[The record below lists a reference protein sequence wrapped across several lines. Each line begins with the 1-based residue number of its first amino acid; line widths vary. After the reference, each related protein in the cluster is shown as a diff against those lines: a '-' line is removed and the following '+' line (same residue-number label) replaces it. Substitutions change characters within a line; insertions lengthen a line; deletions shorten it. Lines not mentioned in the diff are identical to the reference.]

1 MTSEELESDLERRAG
16 VIEDVQQDSAL
27 EQRERFLVFA
37 VGTTS
42 FALSPAAVRE
52 IVPGLTVFP
61 IPGCPAYIPGLVNCH
76 GKPYTVIDLRVLFEN
91 ERQIVDQFLVLNL
104 ENDDVAL
111 GCTEVEEIV
120 EVAQSALSSFA
131 ANDAAGRFCSAM
143 LEHGDR
149 RIPVLAIAQ
158 ILKELEHDLA

>member
-1 MTSEELESDLERRAG
+1 MTSEELEADLERRSGAVEDEQPAG
-16 VIEDVQQDSAL
+16 AAEP
-27 EQRERFLVFA
+27 RERFLIFA
-37 VGTTS
+37 AGESS
-42 FALSPAAVRE
+42 FALPPSGVRE

-61 IPGCPAYIPGLVNCH
+61 VPGCPAYVPGLVNCH
-76 GKPYTVIDLRVLFEN
+76 GKPYAVIDLRVLFEN
-91 ERQIVDQFLVLNL
+91 ERQSADQFLVLNL
-104 ENDDVAL
+104 ENDDVVL

-120 EVAQSALSSFA
+120 DVALDSLSSFA

-143 LEHGDR
+143 LERGDR

>member
-1 MTSEELESDLERRAG
+1 MTSEELAADLERRAG
-16 VIEDVQQDSAL
+16 VVEDAPSASAN
-27 EQRERFLVFA
+27 EPRERFLVFA
-37 VGTTS
+37 AGETS
-42 FALSPAAVRE
+42 FALPPSAVRE

-61 IPGCPAYIPGLVNCH
+61 VPGCPAYVPGLVNCH

-91 ERQIVDQFLVLNL
+91 ERQAADQFLVLNL
-104 ENDDVAL
+104 EDDDVAL

-120 EVAQSALSSFA
+120 EVASAALSSFA

-143 LEHGDR
+143 LEHGER

-158 ILKELEHDLA
+158 ILKELEHDLV

>member
-1 MTSEELESDLERRAG
+1 
-16 VIEDVQQDSAL
+16 V
-27 EQRERFLVFA
+27 
-37 VGTTS
+37 
-42 FALSPAAVRE
+42 
-52 IVPGLTVFP
+52 
-61 IPGCPAYIPGLVNCH
+61 PGCPAYVPGLVNCH

-91 ERQIVDQFLVLNL
+91 ERQTADQFLVLNL
-104 ENDDVAL
+104 EDDDVVV
-111 GCTEVEEIV
+111 GCTEVEEII
-120 EVAQSALSSFA
+120 EVDHAALSSFA

>member
-1 MTSEELESDLERRAG
+1 MTSEELAADLERRAG
-16 VIEDVQQDSAL
+16 AAEDTQPSGADVA
-27 EQRERFLVFA
+27 RERFLVFA
-37 VGTTS
+37 AGESS
-42 FALSPAAVRE
+42 FALPPSAVRE

-61 IPGCPAYIPGLVNCH
+61 VPGCPAYVPGLVNCH

-91 ERQIVDQFLVLNL
+91 ERQAADQFLVLNL